1 MADTFQPC
9 LFTENEIDGSTLMDL
24 TIDIEEFK
32 AELPKSGHRLKVK
45 KVINQAIKK
54 AIKNEES
61 DASSDVISSNTDL
74 TDSANQDEGEQDSVC
89 FSYLI
94 VFHGSKL
101 V

>member
-32 AELPKSGHRLKVK
+32 AVLPKSGHRLKVK
-45 KVINQAIKK
+45 KVINQ

-89 FSYLI
+89 FLI
-94 VFHGSKL
+94 LLCFMV
-101 V
+101 